1 MVYECQHC
9 DYVSQDL
16 SNHKQH
22 LEGVH
27 GGAMYKCKIC
37 SKEFKWQRSLR
48 QHIAMIHQFDVS
60 RGGCKGFDISYT
72 KSFKHNGEIGLV
84 SSVSNGNYFGSGN
97 NVDNIHGGFDLRL
110 KENFKPFVTGPSR
123 CGKTVFVAKLL
134 ENMKIFSKLP
144 PVTVLHIYEV
154 L

>member
-16 SNHKQH
+16 SNYKQH

-48 QHIAMIHQFDVS
+48 RHMVLNHSFGASEVGLDGFNIGNAKSFTHNRAVDMVAPSHISNIS
-60 RGGCKGFDISYT
+60 SNICGKFDIRLPLGVN
-72 KSFKHNGEIGLV
+72 FIEDHDNV
-84 SSVSNGNYFGSGN
+84 VN
-97 NVDNIHGGFDLRL
+97 NITYS
-110 KENFKPFVTGPSR
+110 VTGQPML
-123 CGKTVFVAKLL
+123 V
-134 ENMKIFSKLP
+134 IFM
-144 PVTVLHIYEV
+144 IQ
-154 L
+154 